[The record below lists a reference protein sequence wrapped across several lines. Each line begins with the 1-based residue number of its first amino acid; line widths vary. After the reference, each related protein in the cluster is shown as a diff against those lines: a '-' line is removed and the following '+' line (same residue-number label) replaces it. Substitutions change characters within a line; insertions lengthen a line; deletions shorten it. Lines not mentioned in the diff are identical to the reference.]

1 MDSTDSKQKRRTQRD
16 YTMGF
21 KLQIVVAVEKGDMTY
36 KQAQKIYG
44 IQGRSTVLK
53 WLRKYG
59 KLDWTQPVRL
69 TMPKTP
75 KAKETPAQKIKR
87 LERELE
93 DEQLRNRLLNEA
105 VNILDAE
112 YGAGLRKKYIAKE
125 RDAFKNKKDRA

>member
-1 MDSTDSKQKRRTQRD
+1 MDSTDRTRKRRTQRD

-21 KLQIVVAVEKGDMTY
+21 KLQVVAAVEKGDMTY

-53 WLRKYG
+53 WLRSHG
-59 KLDWTQPVRL
+59 KLDWIQPVRL

-93 DEQLRNRLLNEA
+93 DEHLRNRLLNEA
-105 VNILDAE
+105 VDILDAE

-125 RDAFKNKKDRA
+125 RDAFKNRKG

>member
-1 MDSTDSKQKRRTQRD
+1 MDTIGSKRKKRTQRD

-21 KLQIVVAVEKGDMTY
+21 KLLVVDAVEKGDMTY
-36 KQAQKIYG
+36 IQAQKIYG
-44 IQGRSTVLK
+44 IQGRSTVLT
-53 WLRKYG
+53 WLRKHG

-93 DEQLRNRLLNEA
+93 DERYRNLLLNE
-105 VNILDAE
+105 VVDILDSE
-112 YGAGLRKKYIAKE
+112 HGMNLRKKYIAKE
-125 RDAFKNKKDRA
+125 RDAFKNRKG